1 MPARPAH
8 VSRLPRYRA
17 LYDFE
22 TAEPDEM
29 PLTKGD
35 IVELEDKEGHG
46 WWLVKKNGVEGWSPA
61 DYLELVPEA
70 AKSRPPPP
78 PAKPP
83 VGAKPATAPK
93 STAQPVPSW
102 SPADA
107 HAAPMPVMPGMGEPG
122 GFAAVL
128 ARKKAERAAAEAQ
141 PPP

>member
-1 MPARPAH
+1 
-8 VSRLPRYRA
+8 
-17 LYDFE
+17 
-22 TAEPDEM
+22 M

-70 AKSRPPPP
+70 TKSRPPPP

-83 VGAKPATAPK
+83 VGAKPA
-93 STAQPVPSW
+93 
-102 SPADA
+102 
-107 HAAPMPVMPGMGEPG
+107 PMAVMPGMGDPG

>member
-1 MPARPAH
+1 
-8 VSRLPRYRA
+8 
-17 LYDFE
+17 
-22 TAEPDEM
+22 M

-35 IVELEDKEGHG
+35 IIELEDKEGNG

-70 AKSRPPPP
+70 AKPRPPPP

-83 VGAKPATAPK
+83 VGAKPAT
-93 STAQPVPSW
+93 QPVPSW

-107 HAAPMPVMPGMGEPG
+107 HAAPIAVMPGMGDPG

-128 ARKKAERAAAEAQ
+128 ARKKAERAAAEQ